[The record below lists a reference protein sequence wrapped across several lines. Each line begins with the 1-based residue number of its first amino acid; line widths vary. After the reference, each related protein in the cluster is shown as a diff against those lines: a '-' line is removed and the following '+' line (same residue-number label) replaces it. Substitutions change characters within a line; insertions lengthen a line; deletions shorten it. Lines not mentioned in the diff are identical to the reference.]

1 MVRRKILLI
10 ALCIIAFCSCS
21 RVQYV
26 PQIEYQTDSV
36 FVEKIKIDSVHIK
49 VKEYINGDTFIRDS
63 IVFRYIFSTDTIYIH
78 NIDSVPYPVPV
89 VKEVERSL
97 NGYEKTMIRLG
108 WCLIALVVA
117 IVGWKVAKRY
127 VKIKV

>member
-49 VKEYINGDTFIRDS
+49 VKEYINGDTFMRDS
-63 IVFRYIFSTDTIYIH
+63 IVYRYILSADTIYIYH
-78 NIDSVPYPVPV
+78 TDSVPYPVPV
-89 VKEVERSL
+89 VKEVKAPL
-97 NGYEKTMIRLG
+97 NFYEKTMIRLG
-108 WCLIALVVA
+108 WCLIALIVA
-117 IVGWKVAKRY
+117 IVGWKV
-127 VKIKV
+127 VKLYGKIRV